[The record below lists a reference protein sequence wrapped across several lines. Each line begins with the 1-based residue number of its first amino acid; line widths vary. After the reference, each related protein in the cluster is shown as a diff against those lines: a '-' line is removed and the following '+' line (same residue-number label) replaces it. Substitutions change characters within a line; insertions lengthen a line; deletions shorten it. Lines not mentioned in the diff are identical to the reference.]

1 MSVLC
6 DRDIQN
12 AFEMDWIR
20 ITPFEYDRVQP
31 ASYDVALG
39 HQFRVFK
46 HTDHTFIDPRDIK
59 EDLTELVERIE
70 GAFVLHP
77 GEFVLGQTLEHVRIG
92 DEFVARLEGKSS
104 LGRIGLV
111 IHSTAG
117 WIDPGF
123 EGTVTMEISSNS
135 RLPILLRPGMLIGQ
149 LAFMSLSSPCEKPYG
164 SPGLGSKF
172 QGQFEPTIKGA

>member
-1 MSVLC
+1 MSVLS
-6 DRDIQN
+6 DVDIRDWHQVE
-12 AFEMDWIR
+12 FEIDPFDPAR
-20 ITPFEYDRVQP
+20 IQP

-46 HTDHTFIDPRDIK
+46 HTRHSQIDPADIPD
-59 EDLTELVERIE
+59 DLTELVSTSRFI
-70 GAFVLHP
+70 LHP
-77 GEFVLGQTLEHVRIG
+77 GEFVLAVTRERITLHERV
-92 DEFVARLEGKSS
+92 VARLEGKSS

-149 LAFMSLSSPCEKPYG
+149 LAFMLLSSPCLKPYG
-164 SPGLGSKF
+164 SDGLGSKY
-172 QGQFEPTIKGA
+172 QGQVEPTIKGG

>member
-6 DRDIQN
+6 DRDIRA
-12 AFEMDWIR
+12 AFAQQKMDIDPWD
-20 ITPFEYDRVQP
+20 YGRVQP

-46 HTDHTFIDPRDIK
+46 HTQHPFIDPIDIPD
-59 EDLTELVERIE
+59 DLTELVIRSK
-70 GAFVLHP
+70 GHFVLHP
-77 GEFVLGQTLEHVRIG
+77 DEFVLAQTLECVTIG
-92 DEFVARLEGKSS
+92 DELVARLEGKSS

-123 EGTVTMEISSNS
+123 TGTVTMEISSNS
-135 RLPILLRPGMLIGQ
+135 RLPILLKPGMLIGQ
-149 LAFMSLSSPCEKPYG
+149 LAFMSLSSRCEKPYG
-164 SPGLGSKF
+164 SEGLGSKF
-172 QGQFEPTIKGA
+172 QGQTEPTLKGE

>member
-6 DRDIQN
+6 DRDIRE
-12 AFEMDWIR
+12 AFEEQKIN

-39 HQFRVFK
+39 ADFRVF
-46 HTDHTFIDPRDIK
+46 DSSEYPYIDPGAIPD
-59 EDLTELVERIE
+59 DLTKLVTRHK
-70 GAFVLHP
+70 GTFVLHP
-77 GEFVLGQTLEHVRIG
+77 GEFVLGRTAEYVRVGNEH
-92 DEFVARLEGKSS
+92 VARLEGKSS

-149 LAFMSLSSPCEKPYG
+149 LAFMALSSPCEKPYG

-172 QGQFEPTIKGA
+172 QGQFEPTIKGE

>member
-1 MSVLC
+1 MSVLS
-6 DRDIQN
+6 DRDIRGHHQIE
-12 AFEMDWIR
+12 FEID
-20 ITPFEYDRVQP
+20 PFDIARVQP

-46 HTDHTFIDPRDIK
+46 HTQHSFIDPRDIP
-59 EDLTELVERIE
+59 EDLTELVTRTKDH
-70 GAFVLHP
+70 FVLHP
-77 GEFVLGQTLEHVRIG
+77 GEFILGQTLERVKLYERV
-92 DEFVARLEGKSS
+92 VARLEGKSS

-135 RLPILLRPGMLIGQ
+135 KLPIILTPGMLIGQ
-149 LAFMSLSSPCEKPYG
+149 LAFMLLSSPCVKPYG
-164 SPGLGSKF
+164 SEGLGSKF
-172 QGQFEPTIKGA
+172 QGQTEPTIKGG